1 MGVAAV
7 GLLAVAVLA
16 ERPLLGESIHS
27 FTHLQYVP
35 LFWAVVAEI
44 ASMISLALLERRI
57 LILAGHRLSV
67 GRAVSIAYASNAVA
81 QSLPIVGSGAATA
94 FTYRRMVSHGAEP
107 TLACW
112 TLNPGLALR
121 QHRLRGDHLRR
132 RAGLRRNPRDGG
144 LRHRAGPVGDW
155 WSLWP

>member
-1 MGVAAV
+1 M

-27 FTHLQYVP
+27 FTHLRYLP

-44 ASMISLALLERRI
+44 GSMISLALLERRI
-57 LILAGHRLSV
+57 LIFAGHRLSV
-67 GRAVSIAYASNAVA
+67 GRAVAIAYASNAMA

-107 TLACW
+107 TLAGW
-112 TLNPGLALR
+112 TLTLAGIASNIAFVVILSIGELMLR
-121 QHRLRGDHLRR
+121 ATSSRWQVNTASSWSCRR
-132 RAGLRRNPRDGG
+132 RSSPWA
-144 LRHRAGPVGDW
+144 
-155 WSLWP
+155 